1 MQRRT
6 NQITT
11 IGQVLQ
17 TLESLAPPELA
28 AEWDLVIGLEIGHPD
43 TLVNR
48 VLLTL
53 DVTEQAVEM
62 ALSRSCQLIIAHHP
76 LLFSPLPAVRL
87 DIPEQRLIARMLKE
101 GLGLIAAHTN
111 LDAAEGGVADC
122 LADTLG
128 LNAADRQKVGP
139 YGRLGNLPRPM
150 LISELLLYI
159 KEKLGALGCRVNRD
173 QDPKIRRLAVFPGS
187 FDEDNLPFL
196 EQMEID
202 ALLCGELKHHLA
214 LQLAARGITAIDAG
228 HDVTERVV
236 LRPLSVRLARLLPGI
251 TFAVH
256 EGLDYNRV
264 AFRVNQA
271 TAGDDRKA
279 TREESPGSIG

>member
-1 MQRRT
+1 MLPS
-6 NQITT
+6 
-11 IGQVLQ
+11 GCG
-17 TLESLAPPELA
+17 
-28 AEWDLVIGLEIGHPD
+28 DG
-43 TLVNR
+43 
-48 VLLTL
+48 
-53 DVTEQAVEM
+53 
-62 ALSRSCQLIIAHHP
+62 LSRSCRLIIAHHP
-76 LLFSPLPAVRL
+76 LLFRL
-87 DIPEQRLIARMLKE
+87 CRRSS
-101 GLGLIAAHTN
+101 GHTGTADRSITGGPRSDRGAPT
-111 LDAAEGGVADC
+111 LAEEVPPGYMGRC
-122 LADTLG
+122 
-128 LNAADRQKVGP
+128 ADRQKVVELWPP
-139 YGRLGNLPRPM
+139 YCLPM
-150 LISELLLYI
+150 LIGLLLYI

-173 QDPKIRRLAVFPGS
+173 QDSKIRRLAVFPGS